1 MLGLGTRLVKLRN
14 GELLI
19 AGVTRIQNDY
29 LLERPMSVIVVPQTN
44 KKGEVLNTAVIFN
57 SWIDFS
63 IDTHFTIPSDAV
75 LTLATPD
82 LTMTADY
89 TTAIENEEINR
100 MQNEFEDLF
109 ESLDMSRESGK
120 KDAAGGGNPADSG
133 YNDPNQ
139 LPLEDDLDEGE
150 SDDSE
155 EDIQ

>member
-14 GELLI
+14 GELLM

-29 LLERPMSVIVVPQTN
+29 LLERPMAVIVIPQTN
-44 KKGEVLNTAVIFN
+44 KKGEILNTAVIFN

-63 IDTHFTIPSDAV
+63 IDSHFTIPADAV

-82 LTMTADY
+82 LTMMADY
-89 TTAIENEEINR
+89 TTAIQNEEINR

-109 ESLDMSRESGK
+109 ESLDMSKESGN
-120 KDAAGGGNPADSG
+120 KDAAGGGSSSGLG
-133 YNDPNQ
+133 YNDLNQ
-139 LPLEDDLDEGE
+139 LPLEDDPDGGE